1 MSNSLKKPGRQR
13 ITIHRAYVRV
23 RNIVIGERV
32 GEMEKGTKEN
42 WGRDKKKV
50 EEEEVNS

>member
-13 ITIHRAYVRV
+13 ITIHCAYVRV

-42 WGRDKKKV
+42 WGREKKKV